1 MLSHLQIENFAIID
15 HLDLSFKSGL
25 VILTGETGAG
35 KSIILDAIVALL
47 GGQFDATSIRAGAG
61 KARIEATFD
70 LEGCPAELSALLNR
84 EDLLD
89 NEHFVA
95 IEREIRLEGRTS
107 ARVNGHSVNL
117 GILREVGD
125 LLVDIHGQ
133 SEHLS
138 LMNNRQHIGLL
149 DRYANDEENL
159 KSYQKQYHHLLDLRR
174 ELKEL
179 RAIEQEAASRIEL
192 LSFQEQEIASARLE
206 LGEDIQLE
214 QERNRLA
221 NAEALALSTQQAVT
235 LLDEQTPEVP
245 SITDLLGQ
253 LNHEL
258 QSLARLDP
266 SHQDFADQGN
276 DLLELSEDLSR
287 EIRKYADQIEFNPHR
302 LEEIE
307 ERIGLINNLKRKY
320 GGSIESILKYQDST
334 REKLEKINSS
344 GERITELELREKDLL
359 DDLENLARAIS
370 AVRKE
375 AAGRLSDAIENELEE
390 LKMEGA
396 RFHVA
401 FEPVPAPAELDGR
414 TSSHPGL
421 DANGMDRVEFL
432 IAPNPGE
439 GLKPLV
445 KIASGGETSRL
456 MLALKN
462 VLAHEDRIPSLV
474 FDEIDQGIGGRVGSI
489 VGKKLWHLAR
499 NHQVFCVTHLPQLAA
514 FGEQHFHVA
523 KEVADGRTITQVN
536 LLDGRDR
543 VNELAQMLGNSTE
556 NTIRSAEELLEQVPL
571 IESD

>member
-1 MLSHLQIENFAIID
+1 MLSHLRIENFAIID
-15 HLDLSFKSGL
+15 RLDLEFQSGL

-70 LEGCPAELSALLNR
+70 LEGCPAELAALLAR
-84 EDLLD
+84 EELLD
-89 NEHFVA
+89 NDLSVS

-107 ARVNGHSVNL
+107 ARINGHSVNL
-117 GILREVGD
+117 GILRDVGD
-125 LLVDIHGQ
+125 MLVDIHGQ

-159 KSYQKQYHHLLDLRR
+159 KGYQKHYHHLLDIRR

-179 RAIEQEAASRIEL
+179 RAIEQEAASRMEL
-192 LSFQEQEIASARLE
+192 LSFQDQEITSARLE
-206 LGEDIQLE
+206 SGEDILLD

-221 NAEALALSTQQAVT
+221 NAENLSLSTQQAIS
-235 LLDEQTPEVP
+235 LLDEPAPEMP

-266 SHQDFADQGN
+266 SHQDYADQGSN
-276 DLLELSEDLSR
+276 LLEMTEDLSR
-287 EIRKYADQIEFNPHR
+287 EIRGYADRIEFNPHR
-302 LEEIE
+302 LQEIE

-320 GGSIESILKYQDST
+320 GGSIENILKYREST

-344 GERITELELREKDLL
+344 GERIAELVNQEKDLME
-359 DDLENLARAIS
+359 DLENMAQSIS

-375 AAGRLSDAIENELEE
+375 AASRLSDAIETELGE

-396 RFHVA
+396 RFQVA
-401 FEPVPAPAELDGR
+401 FELLPASSESGSRAAGHPA
-414 TSSHPGL
+414 L

-462 VLAHEDRIPSLV
+462 VLSHEDRIPSLV

-489 VGKKLWHLAR
+489 VGKKLRQLAGS
-499 NHQVFCVTHLPQLAA
+499 HQVFCVTHLPQLAA
-514 FGEQHFHVA
+514 YGTQHYHVE
-523 KEVADGRTITQVN
+523 KEVSDGRTITRVQV
-536 LLDGRDR
+536 LDGNDR
-543 VNELAQMLGNSTE
+543 VVELAQMLGNSTE
-556 NTIRSAEELLEQVPL
+556 NTMRSAEELLQLVSLFKP
-571 IESD
+571 D

>member
-1 MLSHLQIENFAIID
+1 MLSHLRIENFAIID
-15 HLDLSFKSGL
+15 SLELGFAPGL

-47 GGQFDATSIRAGAG
+47 GGQFDSTSIRAGAG
-61 KARIEATFD
+61 KARIEATFN
-70 LEGCPAELSALLNR
+70 LEGCPAELAALLAR
-84 EDLLD
+84 EELLD
-89 NEHFVA
+89 NENFVA

-107 ARVNGHSVNL
+107 ARINGHSVNL
-117 GILREVGD
+117 GILREAGD

-138 LMNNRQHIGLL
+138 LMNSRQHIGLL

-159 KSYQKQYHHLLDLRR
+159 KSYQKQYHHLLEIRR

-192 LSFQEQEIASARLE
+192 LSFQDQEITSARLE
-206 LGEDIQLE
+206 SGEDILLE

-221 NAEALALSTQQAVT
+221 NAENLALATQQAIS
-235 LLDEQTPEVP
+235 LLDEPAPEMP

-258 QSLARLDP
+258 QSLVRFDP
-266 SHQDFADQGN
+266 SHQDFADQGSN
-276 DLLELSEDLSR
+276 LLELSEDLSR
-287 EIRKYADQIEFNPHR
+287 EIRNYADRIEFNPHR
-302 LEEIE
+302 LQEIE

-320 GGSIESILKYQDST
+320 GGSIESILNYREST

-344 GERITELELREKDLL
+344 GERIAELESLEKDLV
-359 DDLENLARAIS
+359 DDLESMAQAIS

-375 AAGRLSDAIENELEE
+375 AASRLSDAIETELGE

-396 RFHVA
+396 RFQVA
-401 FEPVPAPAELDGR
+401 FDTLPILTESGGR
-414 TSSHPGL
+414 FTGHPTL

-489 VGKKLWHLAR
+489 VGKKLRQLAGS
-499 NHQVFCVTHLPQLAA
+499 HQVFCVTHLPQLAA
-514 FGEQHFHVA
+514 YGTQHYHVE
-523 KEVADGRTITQVN
+523 KEVTDGRTITRVQALEGN
-536 LLDGRDR
+536 DR
-543 VNELAQMLGNSTE
+543 VVELAQMLGNSTE
-556 NTIRSAEELLEQVPL
+556 NTIRSAEELLQQVSL
-571 IESD
+571 FKSV